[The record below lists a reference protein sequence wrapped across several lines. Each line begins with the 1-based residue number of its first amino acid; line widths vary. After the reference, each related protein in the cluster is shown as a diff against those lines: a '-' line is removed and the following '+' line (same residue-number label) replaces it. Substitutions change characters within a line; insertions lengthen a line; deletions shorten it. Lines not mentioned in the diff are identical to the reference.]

1 MNEQII
7 AYLKDQGLTEQ
18 QIKDFLSMLE
28 TTPIE
33 VVESKSSTWEK
44 ETDIKEQQLIKQE
57 RIGYT
62 AVEWG
67 GVIHN

>member
-1 MNEQII
+1 MNKQLI